1 LSTARRASVEPSA
14 RSLLHAGD
22 LFIYQQR
29 ERAILKSLRLAGVTQ
44 QKLAEVRILE
54 VGCGGGGILP
64 LLTYYGA
71 TPGLLHGLDI
81 DGTRVRSAQSRFP
94 AMSFTR
100 ADATRLP
107 VKHRS
112 YDIVLQSTM
121 FSSILNRAQRKAAAA
136 ELVRVLRPG
145 GFILWFDLRYNNP
158 RNRRVQ
164 AVTRREIT
172 LELFPGSSTHFVSA
186 VLLPPLA
193 RRIAPVS
200 WLFAEALTLL
210 PLLRTHYCAVIRP
223 SPDG

>member
-1 LSTARRASVEPSA
+1 MSTAKDASVEHSA

-22 LFIYQQR
+22 LLIYQQR
-29 ERAILKSLRLAGVTQ
+29 ERAILQSLRLAGVTQ
-44 QKLAEVRILE
+44 QKLREVRILE

-81 DGTRVRSAQSRFP
+81 DGTRVRSAQSRFST
-94 AMSFTR
+94 MRFTR

-107 VKHRS
+107 VRHRC

-121 FSSILNRAQRKAAAA
+121 FSSILDSTQRKAAAA

-158 RNRRVQ
+158 VNRRVR

-172 LELFPGSSTHFVSA
+172 LDLFPGASTHFVSA

-193 RRIAPVS
+193 RRIAPLS
-200 WLFAEALTLL
+200 LLLAEALTLL
-210 PLLRTHYCAVIRP
+210 PPLRTHYCAVIRP
-223 SPDG
+223 TPGG